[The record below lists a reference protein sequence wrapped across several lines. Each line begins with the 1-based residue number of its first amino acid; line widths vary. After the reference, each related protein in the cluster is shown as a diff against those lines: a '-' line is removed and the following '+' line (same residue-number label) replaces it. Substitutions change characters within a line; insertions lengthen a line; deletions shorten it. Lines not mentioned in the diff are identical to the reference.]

1 MSISKC
7 FAVSNYTPLI
17 GTERASKIKGLPRR
31 GWNRLRHANER
42 FDRARFLFSA
52 CLATSYLE
60 VSRSEERKYFG
71 ASYFLE
77 RYIYFSFFFSFFL
90 LDCNLLHLINGNE
103 RVLSIL
109 LENLPS

>member
-1 MSISKC
+1 MRTVAKISYVIPWNLHVNLEM
-7 FAVSNYTPLI
+7 FAVSNYAPLI

-77 RYIYFSFFFSFFL
+77 RYIYFSFIFFFFSR
-90 LDCNLLHLINGNE
+90 LIAT
-103 RVLSIL
+103 SCT
-109 LENLPS
+109 